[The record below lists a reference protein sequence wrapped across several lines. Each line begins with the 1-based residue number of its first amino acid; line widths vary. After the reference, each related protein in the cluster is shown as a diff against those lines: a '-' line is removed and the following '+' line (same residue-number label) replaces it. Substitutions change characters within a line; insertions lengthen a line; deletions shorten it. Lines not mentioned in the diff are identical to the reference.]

1 MSHKNHPFDIAIT
14 AIAPLVWGSTYLVT
28 TEFLPPDRPFLAA
41 VLRCLPAG
49 LLLLLWTRQ
58 FPKRHEWGK
67 VVVLAFLNIGFF
79 QAMLF
84 VSAYRLAGGLAAILS
99 STQVLMVLILVAF
112 IGKQTVDKFTW
123 LSASLGVVGVTML
136 VLTPQANTDI
146 VGIVSALLG
155 AMSMAMGI
163 FFAKRW
169 ALSDHIGIDRLATVH
184 RWADACAYHGDS

>member
-58 FPKRHEWGK
+58 FPKRHEWSK

-79 QAMLF
+79 
-84 VSAYRLAGGLAAILS
+84 S
-99 STQVLMVLILVAF
+99 SHALC
-112 IGKQTVDKFTW
+112 
-123 LSASLGVVGVTML
+123 
-136 VLTPQANTDI
+136 
-146 VGIVSALLG
+146 VGIPFGRRTGGDIKLHTSLDG
-155 AMSMAMGI
+155 A
-163 FFAKRW
+163 
-169 ALSDHIGIDRLATVH
+169 DIGCFYWQTN
-184 RWADACAYHGDS
+184 S